1 MSSQEITKI
10 ILIPSCKFMNQV
22 AFILHDLLPN
32 ARYKQDKC
40 KWL

>member
-10 ILIPSCKFMNQV
+10 ILIPSCKIMNQV
-22 AFILHDLLPN
+22 AFILPDLLPT

-40 KWL
+40 NWL